1 MKKALYLA
9 LIFGLA
15 AVAVSAQ
22 SLGNGVM
29 VAESNGYLRWSQC
42 AFGPDGVLHI
52 VYGDELGAG
61 DTIWYVTY
69 NGTTASTPFA
79 LSSPG
84 MRGER
89 PNVAVSRRGVV
100 VAAWG
105 TIADK
110 SIYMRVY
117 DPKTAAWGAVEAV
130 KIGYGYEEPMP
141 AIDTT
146 GDIIIFW
153 SDEAGRAYTRAK
165 IGGVWEPE
173 RRMNS
178 EYGKQGGVAI
188 GQDGWIWAVW
198 REKLSGNYKNFYA
211 KRTKTSSWSTRTILV
226 STGGS
231 SSHPNITIGPN
242 NTPVVVWGDIDEA
255 LENGSEVKLIRP
267 EVDSVREV
275 LIPFAMQHF
284 PRVAVD
290 SDNKIHVAV
299 QLGGGDYGDGLRYIQ
314 NVAGAWSPIQTVLSS
329 YPKLPGIAAD
339 PFGNV
344 AACQCNVVLSTN
356 KSQVYVWS
364 RTPIAPHYFYAPL
377 NPTSTIKI
385 ATVRRSPGVT
395 YNLSWS
401 ANPQNNDADL
411 QGYAIYVKEGTGA
424 YQPLLTVSKT
434 TFSAELKFTDLSKKR
449 RFAVATVA
457 QGGGESEPVEF

>member
-1 MKKALYLA
+1 MKKAIYLM
-9 LIFGLA
+9 LIVGFVAGA
-15 AVAVSAQ
+15 AAAQ
-22 SLGNGVM
+22 TLGNGVKI
-29 VAESNGYLRWSQC
+29 AESSGYLRWSQC

-52 VYGDELGAG
+52 IYGDEYGSG
-61 DTIWYVTY
+61 DTVWYVSY

-79 LSSPG
+79 LTSPG

-89 PNVAVSRRGVV
+89 PNIAVSRRGVV
-100 VAAWG
+100 VGTWG

-110 SIYMRVY
+110 GIYMRVY

-141 AIDTT
+141 VIDTA
-146 GDIIIFW
+146 GDIVIFW
-153 SDEAGRAYTRAK
+153 SDADGRAYTRAK
-165 IGGVWEPE
+165 IGGVWETE

-178 EYGKQGGVAI
+178 GYGKQGGVAM

-198 REKLSGNYKNFYA
+198 REKQGLNYKNFFA
-211 KRTKTSSWSTRTILV
+211 KRTKTSAWTTATLLT

-231 SSHPNITIGPN
+231 SSHPHITVGPN
-242 NTPVVVWGDIDEA
+242 NIPVVVWGDIDEA
-255 LENGSEVKLIRP
+255 LENGSEVKLMRP
-267 EVDSVREV
+267 GVDSVREV
-275 LIPFAMQHF
+275 LVPFAMQHY
-284 PRVAVD
+284 PRAAVD
-290 SDNKIHVAV
+290 SANKIHVAL
-299 QLGGGDYGDGLRYIQ
+299 QLGGGDYGDGLRYIH
-314 NVAGAWSPIQTVLSS
+314 NVTGSWSPIQTVLST

-344 AACQCNVVLSTN
+344 AASQCNVVQATD
-356 KSQVYVWS
+356 KSQVFVWS
-364 RTPIAPHYFYAPL
+364 LTPIAPHYFYAPK
-377 NPTSTIKI
+377 NVGATIKVTS
-385 ATVRRSPGVT
+385 AKRSPGVT

-434 TFSAELKFTDLSKKR
+434 TLSAELKFTDLSKKR

-457 QGGGESEPVEF
+457 QGGGESEMVEF